1 MHISTLVKEGMA
13 KRKKQGAVFGNPR
26 IKETAIPAGLAVRK
40 EKAKKLRASLEK
52 SILKLTEGKVNISFR
67 QMAEILNKEGITTW
81 QGRQWTGPNLFRAL
95 GQKNPTRPHKVE
107 IQ

>member
-1 MHISTLVKEGMA
+1 MKNKCWECGAEGVDLEEHHPVPRLRGGKRTIALCSICHSKAHHRKKNMHISTLVKEGMA

-52 SILKLTEGKVNISFR
+52 SILKLT
-67 QMAEILNKEGITTW
+67 
-81 QGRQWTGPNLFRAL
+81 
-95 GQKNPTRPHKVE
+95 
-107 IQ
+107 